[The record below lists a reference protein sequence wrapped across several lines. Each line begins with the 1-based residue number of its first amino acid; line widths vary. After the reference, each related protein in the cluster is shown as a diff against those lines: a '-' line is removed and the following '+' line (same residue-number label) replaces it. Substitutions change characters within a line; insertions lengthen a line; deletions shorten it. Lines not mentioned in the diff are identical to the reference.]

1 MPQARINSIVLISLA
16 AVAAFLCFM
25 MIRPFMKPIVFAVVF
40 VILFYPLHLR
50 ILKLLPYPNGAALI
64 STLLVV
70 LLISVLVLG
79 LGGILGSEL
88 KGLYVT
94 LAGPANSQIWQ
105 SAAWFR
111 SMQGV
116 LRWAN
121 HFLSFSGFRLE
132 TSLRGQFE
140 KIIGYFLSLMAGAFG
155 NIASLLAEALA
166 GFFILFF
173 LFRDGT
179 TIKGHM
185 TSFLPS
191 AKDQFERLFRHI
203 DEILIATVY
212 GTVAIAATQGA
223 LTGVAFWVLG
233 LRSPVLWGA
242 VTGVFALI
250 PVIGTG
256 FVWIP
261 AAVILAL
268 AGHVGKAVAMVLG
281 SAVVRTT
288 REISFGL
295 QTQYGKY
302 TMGSASGRLGLLAAE
317 SSAQA

>member
-1 MPQARINSIVLISLA
+1 MPQNRINSIVLISLA
-16 AVAAFLCFM
+16 AVAASLCFM
-25 MIRPFMKPIVFAVVF
+25 LVRPFMKPIVFAVVL

-50 ILKLLPYPNGAALI
+50 ILQILHRPNGAALV
-64 STLLVV
+64 STLLVAILIV
-70 LLISVLVLG
+70 LPGLG
-79 LGGILGSEL
+79 LGCVLGSEL
-88 KGLYVT
+88 KSVYGL
-94 LAGPANSQIWQ
+94 LANVANLQAGKTTIGSSPTQGLVQWISHLLGSFGFNVESLLRSQ
-105 SAAWFR
+105 
-111 SMQGV
+111 
-116 LRWAN
+116 
-121 HFLSFSGFRLE
+121 LE
-132 TSLRGQFE
+132 RVS
-140 KIIGYFLSLMAGAFG
+140 GYFLGLVAGTFR
-155 NIASLLAEALA
+155 NIASVLAQTFTS
-166 GFFILFF
+166 FFILFF

-185 TSFLPS
+185 ASFLPS

-203 DEILIATVY
+203 DEILVATVY

-261 AAVILAL
+261 AAVILVL